1 MEAEA
6 PEGTGKWKHG
16 SFGEKPIVRFVLK
29 KDEGLD
35 LTKKTHRKKKD
46 WMKRRMKSEFG
57 PMKPNPKPLSDPL
70 IYLEGG
76 NRL

>member
-16 SFGEKPIVRFVLK
+16 SLGEKPIVRFVLK

-35 LTKKTHRKKKD
+35 LTKKRTGRRKT
-46 WMKRRMKSEFG
+46 G
-57 PMKPNPKPLSDPL
+57 
-70 IYLEGG
+70 
-76 NRL
+76 